1 MKRVFTS
8 LTRRA
13 SNSSSA
19 TTYADDSPEAVILRE
34 VAAFCDSGNSN
45 SEGTDY
51 VHLPAIVE
59 SAESSPNAAKEA
71 AHRIRKILS
80 DPVKTPG
87 HMQYNAIMLVRI
99 LIDNPGHT
107 FARNLDAKFTS
118 TVKDLLRQGRDMNA
132 QQFLRETL
140 EFMETQRSWD
150 EDLATL
156 VAMWKKEKERYN
168 KARTFLSQQRSQN
181 HFGAPRPAHG
191 TILPPPDELAAR
203 VEEARNSSK
212 LLLQIVQSTPP
223 AEILENEIIAEFSH
237 RCQTASR
244 AVQAYINSTNP
255 APDEDTLLTL
265 IETNDEISVALSKH
279 QRAVLNARKALGS
292 ASSQSP
298 VESGEVAAS
307 SANARPVPAPPLPQR
322 DMSVAPELSS
332 PVPAPVPAPAFA
344 PVPSPVP
351 APATAPDPTAN
362 TSTGPGRFEY
372 RSEDFQVQNPFADN
386 HGIYGTPSHYEGNQQ
401 TNTYGANG
409 PNGQWQQNTERTV

>member
-13 SNSSSA
+13 SSASRSSSSA
-19 TTYADDSPEAVILRE
+19 TTYSDDSPEAVILRE
-34 VAAFCDSGNSN
+34 VAAFCESGNTS
-45 SEGTDY
+45 SQGTDY

-87 HMQYNAIMLVRI
+87 HMQYNAIMLIRI

-118 TVKDLLRQGRDMNA
+118 TVKDLLRQGRDMNV

-140 EFMETQRSWD
+140 EFMDTQRSWD
-150 EDLATL
+150 EDLAAL

-168 KARTFLSQQRSQN
+168 KARTFLGAGPTSRGQQSQSQQRGQN
-181 HFGAPRPAHG
+181 YFGAHRPTHG
-191 TILPPPDELAAR
+191 TVLPPPDELAAR

-212 LLLQIVQSTPP
+212 LLLQFVQSTPP
-223 AEILENEIIAEFSH
+223 AEILESEIIAEFSH
-237 RCQTASR
+237 RCQSASR
-244 AVQAYINSTNP
+244 AIQAYINSTNP

-279 QRAVLNARKALGS
+279 QRAVLNARKVLGS
-292 ASSQSP
+292 ANNQSP
-298 VESGEVAAS
+298 AESGDITAS
-307 SANARPVPAPPLPQR
+307 SANTRPVPAPPLPQR
-322 DMSVAPELSS
+322 NVPIAAESS
-332 PVPAPVPAPAFA
+332 SPAPVPT
-344 PVPSPVP
+344 PVPTTAP
-351 APATAPDPTAN
+351 APAPTAN
-362 TSTGPGRFEY
+362 PSAGAGRYEY

-386 HGIYGTPSHYEGNQQ
+386 NGIYGAPSHYDGNQQ
-401 TNTYGANG
+401 TNSYGANG
-409 PNGQWQQNTERTV
+409 PNGQ